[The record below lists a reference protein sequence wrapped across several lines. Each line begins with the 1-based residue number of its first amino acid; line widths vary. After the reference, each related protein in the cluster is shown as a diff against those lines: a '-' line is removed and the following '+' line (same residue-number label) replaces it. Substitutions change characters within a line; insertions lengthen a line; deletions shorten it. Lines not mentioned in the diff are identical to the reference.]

1 MDEGPRPPSRTP
13 IFQKPSRKKKKK
25 KKKAEVVSTVPDC
38 KRRSNHLQKGRRS
51 RSHLFGIL
59 WNIRLEQFLT
69 VRSRCS
75 TERSQSQERD
85 DHGHRHGCPRGP
97 RTQEG
102 ERTAPPTELQRKKN
116 TCLYFVPLSSWV
128 LLKGEEQVSA
138 GTADD
143 CADVFCPRRECPAW
157 KVTGSTASQRQVKQ
171 ALLHPSRAHLGTV
184 TKPGPCFCK
193 CSGVAQQRAAFVKR
207 QRK

>member
-1 MDEGPRPPSRTP
+1 MTIRRRAQLHPGALDRHQRFVVWMRVPGPHHVHPFS
-13 IFQKPSRKKKKK
+13 KNLHAKKKR
-25 KKKAEVVSTVPDC
+25 KKAEVVSTVPDC
-38 KRRSNHLQKGRRS
+38 KRRSNRLQRGRRS

-128 LLKGEEQVSA
+128 LLKGGGA
-138 GTADD
+138 GLCRD
-143 CADVFCPRRECPAW
+143 C
-157 KVTGSTASQRQVKQ
+157 
-171 ALLHPSRAHLGTV
+171 
-184 TKPGPCFCK
+184 
-193 CSGVAQQRAAFVKR
+193 
-207 QRK
+207 